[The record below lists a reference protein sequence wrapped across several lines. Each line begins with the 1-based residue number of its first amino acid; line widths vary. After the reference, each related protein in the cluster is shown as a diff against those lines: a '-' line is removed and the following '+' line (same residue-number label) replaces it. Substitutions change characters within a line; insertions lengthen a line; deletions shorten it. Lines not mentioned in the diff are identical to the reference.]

1 MLRCFVCD
9 SSVLLTVLA
18 SNWVFLSDFERVG
31 LLYSSSNHA
40 ESILRGKIGPENVSR
55 RPNIYF
61 SIVKI
66 MLKQKEHVFSDSF

>member
-1 MLRCFVCD
+1 MHPW
-9 SSVLLTVLA
+9 SVHLA
-18 SNWVFLSDFERVG
+18 TNHDFEHVS

-40 ESILRGKIGPENVSR
+40 QSILREKVGPEDVSR

-66 MLKQKEHVFSDSF
+66 MLKQKKHVFQTRF